1 MSNYWK
7 EWMNVSTLYELTD
20 NYQRVLEMA
29 EQLDEGLL
37 KDTLESIDEAIEV
50 KAENTAKVIKELEG
64 QIDILNK
71 EVQRLNER
79 KTTISNNA
87 NRLKLYLQEEME
99 KVGKKKIKGDLFN
112 IGIQNNPV
120 AVYVTDEGKLPKIF
134 FEEQAPKLN
143 KKLLKEELKNGST
156 IAGAEL
162 RQTKGLRIR

>member
-1 MSNYWK
+1 M
-7 EWMNVSTLYELTD
+7 STLYELTD

-64 QIDILNK
+64 QADMLAK

-79 KTTISNNA
+79 KTTISNNST
-87 NRLKLYLQEEME
+87 RLKLYLQEEME
-99 KVGKKKIKGDLFN
+99 KVGKTKIKGDLFN

-120 AVYVTDEGKLPKIF
+120 AVYVTDEEKLPKIF
-134 FEEQAPKLN
+134 FEEQKPRLN
-143 KKLLKEELKNGST
+143 KKLLKEELKSGST
-156 IAGAEL
+156 ISGAEL